1 MKITKPFLAGLFV
14 LGLAASALAVETP
27 RQAPDDGRIRFVD
40 YQPFNVVRIVATLRS
55 SVQIEFAADED
66 IAHAA
71 LGNTVAWEI
80 APAGNILFLKPRE
93 SQPAT
98 NLSVVTTR
106 RDGSKRSYQLELTL
120 SQGKEGRDGSVGP
133 SSDTFFY
140 VKYRY
145 PADDAER
152 RRKEAAQRTAVA
164 KAGEASQ
171 VLAFHESYGPRN
183 WRYTAQGA
191 EAIEPTSVYDNGKVT
206 TMAFAGNTEI
216 PAIFLVN
223 TDGSESLVPKSVQ
236 GELVLVHA
244 IAAKF
249 ILRRGHDVL
258 CLFNEGYSPDG
269 LDPGTKT
276 TSPAV
281 ERIIAGPALK
291 APLSVA
297 SPMPPLSAFDPP
309 VTMTPLANVDPPNAG
324 GRQ

>member
-1 MKITKPFLAGLFV
+1 MKMTRTLLAGLFV
-14 LGLAASALAVETP
+14 LGVGASALAVETP

-40 YQPFNVVRIVATLRS
+40 YQPFNVVRIVAALRS

-93 SQPAT
+93 NQPAT

-106 RDGSKRSYQLELTL
+106 RDGSKRSYQLELTMIP
-120 SQGKEGRDGSVGP
+120 GKEGREGSVGP
-133 SSDTFFY
+133 TSDTFFY

-152 RRKEAAQRTAVA
+152 RRQEAAQRTAA
-164 KAGEASQ
+164 TKAGEASQ
-171 VLAFHESYGPRN
+171 VLAFHETYGPRN
-183 WRYTAQGA
+183 WRYSAQGA
-191 EAIEPTSVYDNGKVT
+191 ETIEPKSVYDNGKVT

-223 TDGSESLVPKSVQ
+223 TDGTESLVPKSVQ

-258 CLFNEGYSPDG
+258 CLINEGYKPEG

-281 ERIIAGPALK
+281 ERLVAGPALK
-291 APLSVA
+291 APVTVA
-297 SPMPPLSAFDPP
+297 SPLPPLSIMAAP
-309 VTMTPLANVDPPNAG
+309 VTMAPPVKLDQRNMG
-324 GRQ
+324 GR

>member
-1 MKITKPFLAGLFV
+1 MNIIKPILSGVLAM
-14 LGLAASALAVETP
+14 GLAASALAVETP

-40 YQPFNVVRIVATLRS
+40 YQPFNVVRIVGTLRS

-133 SSDTFFY
+133 ASDTFFY

-145 PADDAER
+145 PSDDAER
-152 RRKEAAQRTAVA
+152 RRQEAAQRNAVA

-191 EAIEPTSVYDNGKVT
+191 ETIEPKSVYDNGKVT

-297 SPMPPLSAFDPP
+297 SPMPPLSAFDSP
-309 VTMTPLANVDPPNAG
+309 VTMTPLANVDPRNAG

>member
-1 MKITKPFLAGLFV
+1 MKITRPILAGLFV
-14 LGLAASALAVETP
+14 VGLAASALAVETP

-40 YQPFNVVRIVATLRS
+40 YQPFNVVRIVAALRS

-80 APAGNILFLKPRE
+80 APAGSILFLKPRE
-93 SQPAT
+93 NQPAT

-106 RDGSKRSYQLELTL
+106 RDGSKRSYQLELTM
-120 SQGKEGRDGSVGP
+120 SQGKEGREASAGAAP
-133 SSDTFFY
+133 DTFFY

-152 RRKEAAQRTAVA
+152 RRQEAAQRTAVA

-171 VLAFHESYGPRN
+171 ALAFHETYGPRN

-191 EAIEPTSVYDNGKVT
+191 EAIEPKSIYDNGKVT

-223 TDGSESLVPKSVQ
+223 TDGTESLVPKSVQ

-244 IAAKF
+244 IGPKF

-258 CLFNEGYSPDG
+258 CLFNEGYKPEG
-269 LDPGTKT
+269 LDPGTNT

-291 APLSVA
+291 APA
-297 SPMPPLSAFDPP
+297 PGPTPLRPSSSMAAP
-309 VTMTPLANVDPPNAG
+309 VTMTPLPNVDQRNRG
-324 GRQ
+324 GR